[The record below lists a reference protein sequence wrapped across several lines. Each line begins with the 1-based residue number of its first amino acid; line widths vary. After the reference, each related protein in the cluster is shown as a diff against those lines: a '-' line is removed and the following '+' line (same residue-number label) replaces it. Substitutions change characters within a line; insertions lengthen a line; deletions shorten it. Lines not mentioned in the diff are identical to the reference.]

1 MKDTSKINTS
11 QKPPLRGGL
20 VGLYGLPYCDGT
32 IAVTK
37 WLEAKGYSVLLHNYK
52 TDGISKEKLAE
63 WTKALGW
70 EKVLNK
76 RSTTWR
82 SLKKEEQDSVTDENT
97 AIDIMLKNTSLIKRP
112 VIEYGKDLLIGFDE
126 KKLSNTF
133 K

>member
-1 MKDTSKINTS
+1 MSKTV
-11 QKPPLRGGL
+11 K
-20 VGLYGLPYCDGT
+20 LYGLPYCDGT

-37 WLEAKGYSVLLHNYK
+37 WLEAKGYAIDLHNYK
-52 TDGISKEKLAE
+52 TDGITEDKLAA
-63 WTKALGW
+63 WCKVLGW

-82 SLKKEEQDSVTDENT
+82 SLKPGEQDKVADEKS
-97 AIDIMLKNTSLIKRP
+97 AIEIMLKNTSLIKRP
-112 VIEYGKDLLIGFDE
+112 VIEFEKELLIGFDE

>member
-1 MKDTSKINTS
+1 MGKTV
-11 QKPPLRGGL
+11 Q
-20 VGLYGLPYCDGT
+20 LYGLPYCDGT
-32 IAVTK
+32 IAVTR
-37 WLEAKGYSVLLHNYK
+37 WLETKGYTVRLHNYK

-63 WTKALGW
+63 WIKALGW

-82 SLKKEEQDSVTDENT
+82 SLKKEEQDTVTDENT
-97 AIDIMLKNTSLIKRP
+97 AIEIMLKNTSLIKRP
-112 VIEYGKDLLIGFDE
+112 VIEYAKDLLIGFDE